1 MEAHNAVVDVVR
13 EAGMIKLRDL
23 ALHPKVA
30 KFYSDQGPEKP
41 GAYDPI
47 KYGGRTV
54 NLVFWKPLLVEFRRP
69 RIEKETNA

>member
-1 MEAHNAVVDVVR
+1 MS
-13 EAGMIKLRDL
+13 
-23 ALHPKVA
+23 

-47 KYGGRTV
+47 KYGLKRGYFPALELVEIDPRTIVWRQYRGRTV
-54 NLVFWKPLLVEFRRP
+54 HLVFWKPLLDELRRP